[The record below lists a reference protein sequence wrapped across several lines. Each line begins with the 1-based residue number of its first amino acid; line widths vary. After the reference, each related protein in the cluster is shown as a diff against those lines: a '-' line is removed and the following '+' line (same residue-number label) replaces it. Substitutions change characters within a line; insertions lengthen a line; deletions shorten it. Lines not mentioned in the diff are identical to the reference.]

1 MSDLEINILE
11 NKTLYNHQYLTAIF
25 QIYPQQQNNG
35 INLNDGERQKSDNEN
50 DVPIICSVFHD
61 ASDDYLSF
69 ENYSLYVFESLIEK
83 NFNENKYYIDK
94 RFFSDQRSS
103 LFRSNRFAFR
113 IFDDYTN
120 SMAYL
125 FDCYCRYEIVKDF
138 ANLIPLSEQKTLK
151 RYIIDQAALLLVM
164 PDLNK
169 VASTNG
175 SNDDQ
180 TMKPFN
186 DLLEITQLTTPWLS
200 DHMNYFK
207 KFFVDITD
215 TIHAAKMGIQNS
227 EYNSSLSDLSPG
239 ELNLNLI
246 IKPLYERFCE
256 NFKKSH
262 LLTPIFIDDITSL
275 NILVASPTL
284 AEIFI
289 DLNSPSSLLES
300 GVTSSSNASS
310 SQNNRG
316 PSFNN
321 NEDAFRNP
329 MRDVFLNSIMNVQS
343 NNSVDTSQEKIFQE
357 CLLGILLSNSP
368 LPSLFSSKKNNT
380 NLLNLILNNPDFE
393 YQFFN
398 SPTTHTPSEMER
410 IELQIDD
417 YLQKLRTKL
426 TDLFYS
432 LLRSPPQVRTKTLK
446 WIECCLAT
454 FNTRSKLWMNE
465 LFTLVSGNTSQISD
479 GFLLNFSA
487 VLLNLCKP
495 FCTWSENNCKLI
507 EIYPAYSIN
516 EKMLKVDPLYIRYCR
531 QEGTTTVTNRPN
543 DYGPYLN
550 ILKQESSLISG
561 DNFASRV
568 ARDNSNNRT
577 TDQSSSTTNISQSN
591 VDEKPNISGDDY
603 QPNFISRLFF
613 MTHKSLHIGF
623 RVIHERFTAINQEN
637 GQLQRRLDQLGMGM
651 GFNSMTRNNLNP
663 QQQET
668 LTKFDRNMTV
678 TLSMK
683 SALTETNYLNLLLEF
698 YLATA
703 SWINNLA
710 VCPLDKE
717 GPDSFIRL
725 DAQINGK
732 NYFQSKPSPCLQWVP
747 EFIIENIIDFMLF
760 LRYFEI
766 KPKVFSLKSGLEPF
780 MVMSILFMGSPQ
792 RMRNPHLRA
801 KMAEMLEAL
810 LPTVQANFAPFHLE
824 QLFLKPYFIE
834 ELFPAL
840 LSGFVSIEISD
851 EANNADVVAFEQ
863 KFNYRRPM
871 YVVFKYLCTIEQH
884 QMKLIDLAAFAEAN
898 VDCVQLPIFLRFIN
912 LLINDA
918 IFLLDEGLSLMSK
931 LREIQQERESDAW
944 SRLPQVTRQ
953 HNEANFVH
961 LGRLAKF
968 HNFIGR
974 DTIAT
979 LATITSHVKSF
990 FSHRILVDRMAA
1002 MLNYF
1007 LHNLVGPNKRN
1018 FKVKQMNDYE
1028 FNPGE
1033 LVKNISRIYVNL
1045 ACNNPISIDMNNTIG
1060 GGIRSN
1066 QVNPRYEEFC
1076 LAIGRDDRS
1085 YSPDLLIQAEEILT
1099 NKLGQPMLG
1108 QDMLVVD
1115 KSVKELI
1122 LRHRHSEIPMDDIP
1136 EEFLDPLMSTL
1147 MSDPVILPNSHKILD
1162 RATITRHLLSDH
1174 TDPYTRT
1181 PLTMDMLIPD
1191 VELKKRIET
1200 FIANKSKEMN
1210 KE

>member
-1 MSDLEINILE
+1 MSELELNILE
-11 NKTLYNHQYLTAIF
+11 NKTLYHHQYLTAIF
-25 QIYPQQQNNG
+25 QIYPQRQNDN
-35 INLNDGERQKSDNEN
+35 NDESTFIGERQKSENDN
-50 DVPIICSVFHD
+50 DVPITCSIFRE
-61 ASDDYLSF
+61 ASHDYLSL

-83 NFNENKYYIDK
+83 NLDESKHYIDK

-103 LFRSNRFAFR
+103 LFRSNRYAFR
-113 IFDDYTN
+113 IFDDYSN

-138 ANLIPLSEQKTLK
+138 ANLIPSCEQRNLK

-169 VASTNG
+169 GNVTNDE
-175 SNDDQ
+175 SDNNDQ
-180 TMKPFN
+180 NMKPFN
-186 DLLEITQLTTPWLS
+186 DLLEIIHLTIPWPS
-200 DHMNYFK
+200 DHLNYVK

-215 TIHAAKMGIQNS
+215 TIHAAKMGIQNA
-227 EYNSSLSDLSPG
+227 EYSSSLSDLSPG
-239 ELNLNLI
+239 ELNLNTI
-246 IKPLYERFCE
+246 IKPLYERFCA

-262 LLTPIFIDDITSL
+262 LLTPMFIDDINSL
-275 NILVASPTL
+275 NILVASPIL

-289 DLNSPSSLLES
+289 DLNSPASLLES
-300 GVTSSSNASS
+300 SATSSSQASS

-316 PSFNN
+316 PSQVNN
-321 NEDAFRNP
+321 DNVFRNP
-329 MRDVFLNSIMNVQS
+329 MRDVFLNTFMDVQQNHS
-343 NNSVDTSQEKIFQE
+343 ANSSQEKYFQE

-368 LPSLFSSKKNNT
+368 LPSPFSSKKNNA
-380 NLLNLILNNPDFE
+380 NFLSLLLNNPDFQ

-398 SPTTHTPSEMER
+398 SPSMHTPSDLER
-410 IELQIDD
+410 TELMIDD
-417 YLQKLRTKL
+417 YQQKLRFKL

-432 LLRSPPQVRTKTLK
+432 MLRSPPQVRTKTLK

-465 LFTLVSGNTSQISD
+465 LFTLVSGNTSQVSD
-479 GFLLNFSA
+479 GFLLNASA

-495 FCTWSENNCKLI
+495 FCSSTENNCKLI
-507 EIYPAYSIN
+507 DLYPEYSIN

-531 QEGTTTVTNRPN
+531 QEGSTTATDRPN
-543 DYGPYLN
+543 DYGPYLH
-550 ILKQESSLISG
+550 ILKQESVLISG
-561 DNFASRV
+561 DYSAPIVSS
-568 ARDNSNNRT
+568 DSSNNRSSAT
-577 TDQSSSTTNISQSN
+577 TVDNQQSN
-591 VDEKPNISGDDY
+591 VAEKPVTTCGDY

-613 MTHKSLHIGF
+613 MTHKALHIGF

-637 GQLQRRLDQLGMGM
+637 SQLQRRLDHLGMGM
-651 GFNSMTRNNLNP
+651 GFSSMMRNNLNP
-663 QQQET
+663 QQRET
-668 LTKFDRNMTV
+668 LARFDQNMTV

-683 SALTETNYLNLLLEF
+683 AALTETNYINILLEF

-710 VCPLDKE
+710 VCPVDRE
-717 GPDSFIRL
+717 APDSFIRL
-725 DAQINGK
+725 EFQGNGS
-732 NYFQSKPSPCLQWVP
+732 NYFKCKPSLCLRWIP

-766 KPKVFSLKSGLEPF
+766 KPKVLNLKSGLEPF
-780 MVMSILFMGSPQ
+780 MVMIILFMGSPQ

-810 LPTVQANFAPFHLE
+810 LPTVQANITPSYLE
-824 QLFLKPYFIE
+824 TLFLKPYFIE

-884 QMKLIDLAAFAEAN
+884 QRKLVDLATYAEAN
-898 VDCVQLPIFLRFIN
+898 IDCVHLPVFLRFIN

-944 SRLPQVTRQ
+944 SRLSQITRQ
-953 HNEANFVH
+953 QNEANFVH

-979 LATITSHVKSF
+979 LATITSYVNSF

-1045 ACNNPISIDMNNTIG
+1045 ACNNPISIDLNTTMG
-1060 GGIRSN
+1060 SSSVRTN
-1066 QVNPRYEEFC
+1066 QVNPKYEEFC

-1085 YSPDLLIQAEEILT
+1085 YSHDLLIQAEEILT

-1115 KSVKELI
+1115 RSVKELI
-1122 LRHRHSEIPMDDIP
+1122 QRHKSSEIPIDDIP
-1136 EEFLDPLMSTL
+1136 DEFLDPLMSTL
-1147 MSDPVILPNSHKILD
+1147 MNDPVILPNSHKVLD

-1191 VELKKRIET
+1191 VELKKKIEM
-1200 FIANKSKEMN
+1200 FIATDRKSVV
-1210 KE
+1210 